1 MKFGEAK
8 NNLLFNGKAG
18 DYIYKIDTQK
28 SILEDE
34 VVVKKLKINEVSEGK
49 MILELTGEFI
59 QNGEYDN
66 SEGWKKGK
74 KFRNLMEV
82 YKFLKDNPNFFV
94 KSVADNKT
102 EAVYKDGELFFNS
115 GLSSKVINN
124 GWYLEDTYLNYSE
137 GFNND

>member
-49 MILELTGEFI
+49 IILELTGEFI